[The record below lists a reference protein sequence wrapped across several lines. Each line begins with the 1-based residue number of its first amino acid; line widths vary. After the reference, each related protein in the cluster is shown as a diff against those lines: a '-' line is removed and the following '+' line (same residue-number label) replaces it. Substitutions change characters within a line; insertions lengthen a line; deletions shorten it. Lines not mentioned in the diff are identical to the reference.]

1 MRRAAPRLALTENVT
16 SGCVLPLWGLP
27 FTRGDRM
34 LIGDCEHPGV
44 VAACVELARREQL
57 SIDVLPVKHL
67 RGDQASTDRGVLN
80 ALQTALTPRTR
91 LVVLSH
97 LLWNTGQV
105 MPIPAVADARAQH
118 PQHPFLLVD
127 AAQSF
132 GQIPVTAAAASA
144 DIYGFTGHKWAC
156 GPEGLGG
163 VALSERVL
171 EDAQPTLIGWR
182 SLRDETKA
190 DLSSDDPF
198 HHDSR
203 RFEVATSCVPL
214 LAGLRTSMELLEAT
228 GDATARL
235 DAIQTLSGSLWRQLQ
250 AIDGVEPLLTVP
262 PGSGLVSFQLTNGPS
277 PSDVVKQLGSQ
288 GLWIRDLADPSC
300 LRACTHLCCTSEELE
315 APDRGYRHDI
325 HAIKT
330 RYQRDI
336 VSRGVRQSKPAP
348 QCLLGLLAVVE
359 VHLLRAKDLIVL
371 VALPGHQHQIICAGV
386 SNRRGDRGRT
396 IPFDHQFG
404 TRGDPSHHVVKD
416 PLGIF
421 RARVIRGHHDTIGMA
436 GGNRSHLG
444 PLAPVPVTTTP
455 EDTDQA
461 PVAEGPCCSQSIVQ
475 PVRRVG
481 VIDQNR
487 RKSAGLSALDDH
499 TLHPA
504 GHTAKRRNGLQQQ
517 GQGEVL
523 LEQHANRLKQIH
535 H

>member
-1 MRRAAPRLALTENVT
+1 MAFRELCPALQSKTYFNYGGQGPLPTPALEAITASWTRIQELGPFTAEIWPFIAAEVNATRRKMADWCGVPPHRLALTENVT

-67 RGDQASTDRGVLN
+67 RGDQASTDRGVID

-105 MPIPAVADARAQH
+105 MPIAAVADALAQH

-132 GQIPVTAAAASA
+132 GQIPVAAAAASA

-262 PGSGLVSFQLTNGPS
+262 PSSGLVSFQLTNGPS

-315 APDRGYRHDI
+315 ALT
-325 HAIKT
+325 K
-330 RYQRDI
+330 
-336 VSRGVRQSKPAP
+336 
-348 QCLLGLLAVVE
+348 AV
-359 VHLLRAKDLIVL
+359 
-371 VALPGHQHQIICAGV
+371 
-386 SNRRGDRGRT
+386 
-396 IPFDHQFG
+396 
-404 TRGDPSHHVVKD
+404 
-416 PLGIF
+416 
-421 RARVIRGHHDTIGMA
+421 DTI
-436 GGNRSHLG
+436 STQL
-444 PLAPVPVTTTP
+444 
-455 EDTDQA
+455 
-461 PVAEGPCCSQSIVQ
+461 
-475 PVRRVG
+475 
-481 VIDQNR
+481 
-487 RKSAGLSALDDH
+487 
-499 TLHPA
+499 
-504 GHTAKRRNGLQQQ
+504 
-517 GQGEVL
+517 
-523 LEQHANRLKQIH
+523 
-535 H
+535 

>member
-1 MRRAAPRLALTENVT
+1 MAFRELCPALQSKTYFNYGGQGPLPTPALEAITASWTRIQELGPFTAEIWPFIATEVNATRRKLADWCGVPPHRLALTENVT

-67 RGDQASTDRGVLN
+67 RGDQASTDRGVID

-105 MPIPAVADARAQH
+105 MPIPAVADALAQH

-250 AIDGVEPLLTVP
+250 AIDGWSRCSRFRQAV
-262 PGSGLVSFQLTNGPS
+262 GL
-277 PSDVVKQLGSQ
+277 
-288 GLWIRDLADPSC
+288 
-300 LRACTHLCCTSEELE
+300 
-315 APDRGYRHDI
+315 
-325 HAIKT
+325 
-330 RYQRDI
+330 
-336 VSRGVRQSKPAP
+336 
-348 QCLLGLLAVVE
+348 
-359 VHLLRAKDLIVL
+359 
-371 VALPGHQHQIICAGV
+371 
-386 SNRRGDRGRT
+386 
-396 IPFDHQFG
+396 
-404 TRGDPSHHVVKD
+404 
-416 PLGIF
+416 
-421 RARVIRGHHDTIGMA
+421 
-436 GGNRSHLG
+436 
-444 PLAPVPVTTTP
+444 
-455 EDTDQA
+455 
-461 PVAEGPCCSQSIVQ
+461 
-475 PVRRVG
+475 
-481 VIDQNR
+481 
-487 RKSAGLSALDDH
+487 
-499 TLHPA
+499 
-504 GHTAKRRNGLQQQ
+504 
-517 GQGEVL
+517 
-523 LEQHANRLKQIH
+523 
-535 H
+535 